1 MAKLSVLCLYRRIF
15 STPSFRRS
23 SLIVGLFVV
32 CYWVASTVGGCLWCQ
47 PPSGV
52 WDRRHPAKCF
62 NFAAFFLGTELVNLI
77 LDIVMLLLPLR
88 VIRDLHMATA
98 KKIQLCMVFLLGGL

>member
-23 SLIVGLFVV
+23 SLVVGFFVV
-32 CYWVASTVGGCLWCQ
+32 CYWIASTVGGCLWCQ

-62 NFAAFFLGTELVNLI
+62 NFAAFFLGTELLNLT
-77 LDIVMLLLPLR
+77 LNIVMLLLPLR
-88 VIRDLHMATA
+88 VIRDLNMAA
-98 KKIQLCMVFLLGGL
+98 SKKIQLSVVFLLGGL